1 MAFYERRGQ
10 GDYLKTVNVTVNSEL
25 DKENPSQSDYAYSAI
40 LPTDIQNVM
49 SIVPISWNLPKNIV
63 PSFWPPNGIIVG
75 NDYLDFQVELAE
87 TSGGGGDGGIG
98 ISRFSADPYKFSV
111 QLENRAFYAG
121 ANVPDDANIADY
133 LETEMNEA
141 LDQEPDMDDFQIEV
155 VYDNKSQR
163 LRFTITTTDPSA
175 IMRMAFLFETGEHT
189 DRACNVQ
196 LGFPDKRDYYSYQA
210 DTFGFNYTN
219 TIESIGYTDLLPFK
233 YIDLIVRQ
241 SNKVPAKRIF
251 LTNPNS
257 FRVGTTGVTEEQVQI
272 DTDQPPSNLKNLD
285 IYFLL
290 PGGQDP
296 RLYNHNPSVPNQFV
310 FSILQFANE
319 TSQKPSYVR
328 QTLTS

>member
-40 LPTDIQNVM
+40 LPTDTQNVM

-75 NDYLDFQVELAE
+75 NDYLDFQVELGV
-87 TSGGGGDGGIG
+87 TSGPNP
-98 ISRFSADPYKFSV
+98 FSPDPYKFSV

-133 LETEMNEA
+133 LETEMNAA
-141 LDQEPDMDDFQIEV
+141 LDEEPDMADFQIEV
-155 VYDNKSQR
+155 SYDDKSQR
-163 LRFTITTTDPSA
+163 LRFIITTSNPSA
-175 IMRMAFLFETGEHT
+175 IMRMAFLFESGEHT

-196 LGFPDKRDYYSYQA
+196 LGFPDKRDYYSYKA

-233 YIDLIVRQ
+233 YIDLFVRQ
-241 SNKVPAKRIF
+241 SNKAPVKRIF

-257 FRVGTTGVTEEQVQI
+257 FRVGTTGVTEEQIQI
-272 DTDQPPSNLKNLD
+272 DTDQPPSNLKKLD
-285 IYFLL
+285 IFFLL